1 MFVEFFENH
10 GIFDE
15 FDAEQNKMV
24 TSKGVRNLYE
34 IAKELLPERLEYD
47 EAAQKMRELS
57 DDEREFLIG
66 SDEEGVVVDMRDY
79 FAEEMAKNDG
89 ARGLLLQLEVAQEA
103 GDKEQVDR
111 IWSMIKEFNEK
122 EL

>member
-1 MFVEFFENH
+1 
-10 GIFDE
+10 
-15 FDAEQNKMV
+15 
-24 TSKGVRNLYE
+24 
-34 IAKELLPERLEYD
+34 
-47 EAAQKMRELS
+47 
-57 DDEREFLIG
+57 
-66 SDEEGVVVDMRDY
+66 MRDY